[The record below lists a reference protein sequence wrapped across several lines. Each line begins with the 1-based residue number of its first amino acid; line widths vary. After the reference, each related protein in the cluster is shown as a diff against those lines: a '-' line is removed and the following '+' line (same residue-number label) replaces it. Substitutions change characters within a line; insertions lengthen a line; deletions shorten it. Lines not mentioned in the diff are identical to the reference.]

1 MKKAKGKMQKGFA
14 FLLLHFAFTHG
25 ALTGASRAAI
35 LAEGR

>member
-1 MKKAKGKMQKGFA
+1 MKKAKGKMPNLFA
-14 FLLLHFAFTHG
+14 FLLLHFTFTHG